1 MFEPLTVSA
10 LTLHIQ
16 NLLRRDDPLQ
26 DVWVLGEIGSWR
38 RYSSGHAYFTLKD
51 PGARLAGVM
60 WRSHLL
66 QQPWLPQEGDQVLVH
81 GYVDVYPDRG
91 IYQLYADAIRPAGR
105 GELYARF
112 EALKARLA
120 AEGLFDR
127 ERKRPLPER
136 PARIGVVTSEEA
148 AALRDVLRTLHQRWP
163 LVEVVLFPTR
173 VQGVDAP
180 DQIVAALAEAGRFG
194 REGAP
199 TPGAP
204 LEVILLV
211 RGGGSLEDLWAF
223 NDERVARA
231 VAGSPVPVV
240 TGVGHETDFTIV
252 DFVADHRAPT
262 PTAAAAAVVPDR
274 ADWIAQLRGRAQ
286 ALLQEA
292 QSHLRRERRQL
303 QMLETRLRRAHPER
317 ALERHRQRLDEQTA
331 RLHRS
336 MAYRLQRLQE
346 RLAGARGHLEA
357 LNPHQVLARGYSI
370 VQKADGQVVV
380 RPQQVHPGERLA
392 VRAHGGTYTVL
403 RP

>member
-16 NLLRRDDPLQ
+16 NLLRRDDQLQ

-51 PGARLAGVM
+51 AGARIAGVM
-60 WRSHLL
+60 WRSHLAR
-66 QQPWLPQEGDQVLVH
+66 QTWLPQEGDQVLVH
-81 GYVDVYPDRG
+81 GHVDVYPDRG
-91 IYQLYADAIRPAGR
+91 IYQIYAEEIRPAGR

-112 EALKARLA
+112 EELKARLA
-120 AEGLFDR
+120 AEGLFDS

-136 PARIGVVTSEEA
+136 PARIGVVTSEDA

-163 LVEVVLFPTR
+163 LVEVILFPTL

-180 DQIVAALAEAGRFG
+180 GQIVAALAEAGRFG
-194 REGAP
+194 RKGDHREGD
-199 TPGAP
+199 P
-204 LEVILLV
+204 LEVVLLV

-231 VAGSPVPVV
+231 VAASPVPVV

-262 PTAAAAAVVPDR
+262 PTGAAAAVVPER
-274 ADWIAQLRGRAQ
+274 TEWIAQLHGRAQ
-286 ALLQEA
+286 ALFQEA
-292 QSHLRRERRQL
+292 QSHLHRERRQL
-303 QMLETRLRRAHPER
+303 QMLEARLRRVHPER
-317 ALERHRQRLDEQTA
+317 VLERHRQRLDEQAA

-336 MAYRLQRLQE
+336 MAHRLQRLQE

-357 LNPHQVLARGYSI
+357 LNPNQVLARGYSI

-380 RPQQVHPGERLA
+380 HPQQVRPGEQLA
-392 VRAHGGTYTVL
+392 VRAHGGSYAVI
-403 RP
+403 RQ